1 MASSVRIGVSV
12 DLGAFGC
19 VIIGVGV
26 TVGLGACEGGATLS
40 SSASD
45 LGQIPS
51 LTQGLLT
58 HLLIRARWME
68 LLRQGRDRLGTLS
81 RKACLNQ
88 HGVRR
93 GDPQGHCTRMR
104 RTTRSC

>member
-45 LGQIPS
+45 LFG
-51 LTQGLLT
+51 
-58 HLLIRARWME
+58 
-68 LLRQGRDRLGTLS
+68 D
-81 RKACLNQ
+81 
-88 HGVRR
+88 VRS
-93 GDPQGHCTRMR
+93 GAL
-104 RTTRSC
+104 